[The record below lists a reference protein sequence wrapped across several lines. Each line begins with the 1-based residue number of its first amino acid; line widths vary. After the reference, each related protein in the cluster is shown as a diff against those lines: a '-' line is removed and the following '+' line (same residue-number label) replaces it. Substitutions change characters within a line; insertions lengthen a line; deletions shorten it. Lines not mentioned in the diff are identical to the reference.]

1 MGAYGRVVMFE
12 PIARKSA
19 SGEVYDQIAARVLGG
34 DLAAGVSLPSERHLA
49 EAFGVSRPAVR
60 EALSRLAHAGLVEV
74 RQGEATSVRDFR
86 TQAGPE
92 LLPRLLVRDGRP
104 DWGVVRSVLEARQL
118 IGRQVARLAA
128 TRATDETQPRLRES
142 VTRLAA
148 GDDPVTLQVAALEFW
163 EHVVDAADSLA
174 FRLIFNSLRNAYEPA
189 MTAMA
194 GVLIVEVG
202 RADLYERLADA
213 IVARDEDG
221 AEHAAGELLD
231 LGTSALT
238 TAIDQA
244 EHGEA
249 RNRT

>member
-60 EALSRLAHAGLVEV
+60 EAISRLAHAGLVEV

-118 IGRQVARLAA
+118 IGRDRK
-128 TRATDETQPRLRES
+128 S
-142 VTRLAA
+142 V
-148 GDDPVTLQVAALEFW
+148 V
-163 EHVVDAADSLA
+163 
-174 FRLIFNSLRNAYEPA
+174 
-189 MTAMA
+189 
-194 GVLIVEVG
+194 
-202 RADLYERLADA
+202 
-213 IVARDEDG
+213 
-221 AEHAAGELLD
+221 
-231 LGTSALT
+231 
-238 TAIDQA
+238 
-244 EHGEA
+244 
-249 RNRT
+249 